1 MLWYC
6 NIIKDVKFEHNLLM
20 DECKNVKQKQFL
32 KNIKERKEFS
42 FVTRIFIIIL
52 EKVMDCKSK
61 NYIILT

>member
-52 EKVMDCKSK
+52 QKVMDCKSK